1 MKRFI
6 SVCLCLALFFVLLLP
21 VQAAEESRS
30 TVISQKEYI
39 LDNGLT
45 VIEEITER
53 TYARSSTKYG
63 EKRTVIKDG
72 DATIAIVI
80 ISGQFG
86 YDKTSAWVI
95 SKNQVQVDT
104 NDGWSYQ
111 QQSYTSS
118 GATITLTFKLIKLLI
133 ANGPYSLSLTCD
145 KDGNLS

>member
-6 SVCLCLALFFVLLLP
+6 SVCICLALFFVLLLP

-45 VIEEITER
+45 VIEEITET

-63 EKRTVIKDG
+63 EKRAEVKYG
-72 DATIAIVI
+72 DTTIAIVI

-86 YDKTSAWVI
+86 YDKTKAWVI

-111 QQSYTSS
+111 ELSYTSS
-118 GATITLTFKLIKLLI
+118 GATISLTYKLTKLLVV
-133 ANGPYSLSLTCD
+133 NNTYSMSLTCD
-145 KDGNLS
+145 KDGNFS

>member
-1 MKRFI
+1 MKQFI
-6 SVCLCLALFFVLLLP
+6 SVCLCLALFFVLLMP

-63 EKRTVIKDG
+63 EKRSSLKRG
-72 DATIAIVI
+72 DTTIAIII

-86 YDKTSAWVI
+86 YDQTKAWVI

-111 QQSYTSS
+111 ELSYTSS
-118 GATITLTFKLIKLLI
+118 GATISLTYKLTKLLLSTDT
-133 ANGPYSLSLTCD
+133 YTLSLTCD
-145 KDGNLS
+145 KNGNIS